1 MATIQPSSREKIFPC
16 KAWLGLHES
25 PDGDTKLKFGEAA
38 VIRNWMV
45 TRDWNLKV
53 RPGEDI
59 VCGLCRSYA
68 LVTESDA
75 EDVRTD
81 SDISS
86 VLTMYPTAEA
96 TTDGEVVLSGSAVSV
111 TANTADEYAGYYWRG
126 SKFKVWKLV
135 SCDTVNN
142 LHVWKMQRVRAVAS
156 SSNPTVAGI
165 WQGIVNGTEY
175 VLAACDGKLWKLY
188 DGEWGK
194 TEIGDVDTT
203 HTVRIFGFSEIAY
216 VLDGEKYRQWD
227 GTTYKEVDGYAPLV
241 LVSALPTGSGTEL
254 EQVNKLT
261 GKRRVQY
268 SPDGEATVFQLPE
281 TSLSSIDSVKIN
293 EQTVTEWTADAEK
306 GTVTFSSAPAAGTNT
321 VEIAYTVGT
330 NFRSQVEAMR
340 FSELY
345 NGVQDT
351 RVFLYGDGSNQVF
364 YSGLDTDGKA
374 RADYFPDLNVA
385 NIGESNTPVT
395 GLIRHYSRLIA
406 FKTEST
412 YSISY
417 STITLEDGRVT
428 AGFYVTPVNRTIGN
442 SAMGQVMLVSNS
454 PRTLHGQDCYEWSN
468 VSRYSSNLSSDER
481 QARRISDRVFA
492 TLSGMD
498 TKKCVCWDDDYSQ
511 QYFISC
517 NGAALVHNY
526 ASDAW
531 YYYSSFDAVCFLSFH
546 GELYFG
552 TSTGELR
559 KLDDGEKSIAG
570 EEIDAYWESGSMDF
584 GEDFRRKYIAQIWV
598 GLKPTEN
605 SEVIVTVQTDRKS
618 VYSEKVVQKKMA
630 TFDNADFSDW
640 SFSTNYKPFMQRLKI
655 KAKKVTYYKI
665 IFKSKS
671 DSTGATVVALDMRV
685 RYNGYVK

>member
-1 MATIQPSSREKIFPC
+1 MATIRSSSREKVFPC

-38 VIRNWMV
+38 VMRNWMI
-45 TRDWNLKV
+45 TRDRNLKV

-59 VCGLCRSYA
+59 ITGLCKSYA
-68 LVTESDA
+68 LITASTVE
-75 EDVRTD
+75 EVRTD
-81 SDISS
+81 SGVSS
-86 VLTMYPTAEA
+86 VLTMYPTATA
-96 TTDGEVVLSGSAVSV
+96 QDGAVVLSGNAVSV
-111 TANTADEYAGYYWRG
+111 TADTADGYAGYYWRG
-126 SKFKVWKLV
+126 SKFKTWKLV
-135 SCDTVNN
+135 SCETADGIHT
-142 LHVWKMQRVRAVAS
+142 WKMQRVRAVAS
-156 SSNPTVAGI
+156 SENPKVAGL
-165 WQGIVNGTEY
+165 WQGIVNGTRY

-194 TEIGDVDTT
+194 TELGDVDTT
-203 HTVRIFGFSEIAY
+203 QTVRMFGFSGNVYI
-216 VLDGEKYRQWD
+216 LDGKKYRQWD
-227 GTTYKEVDGYAPLV
+227 GTSYKEVEGYVPLV
-241 LVSALPTGSGTEL
+241 LVSAVPTGGGTEL

-261 GKRRVQY
+261 GKRRVQF

-281 TSLSSIDSVKIN
+281 ESLASVDSVKVGT
-293 EQTVTEWTADAEK
+293 QTVTGWTADTAN
-306 GTVTFSSAPAAGTNT
+306 GTVTFTTAPEAGTNT
-321 VEIAYTVGT
+321 VEITYTMSV
-330 NFRSQVEAMR
+330 NFRSQVESMR

-345 NGVQDT
+345 NGAQDT

-364 YSGLDTDGKA
+364 YSGLDTDGNA

-385 NIGESNTPVT
+385 NIGEANTPVT

-406 FKTEST
+406 FKTESS

-417 STITLEDGRVT
+417 STITLEDGRIT
-428 AGFYVTPVNRTIGN
+428 PGFYITPVNRTIGN

-481 QARRISDRVFA
+481 QAKRISDRVFS

-498 TKKCVCWDDDYSQ
+498 TEKCVCWDDDYSQ

-517 NGAALVHNY
+517 GGAALVHNY
-526 ASDAW
+526 AADAW
-531 YYYSSFDAVCFLSFH
+531 YYYSNFDAVCFLSFD
-546 GELYFG
+546 GDVYFG
-552 TSTGELR
+552 TSSGELR

-570 EEIDAYWESGSMDF
+570 EEIDAYWESGSTDF
-584 GEDFRRKYIAQIWV
+584 GEDFRRKYIAQIWI

-655 KAKKVTYYKI
+655 KAKKVTYYKL
-665 IFKSKS
+665 IFKSRS
-671 DSTGATVVALDMRV
+671 DSTGATVVALDLRV

>member
-1 MATIQPSSREKIFPC
+1 MATIQSSSREKIFPC

-38 VIRNWMV
+38 IMRNWMV
-45 TRDWNLKV
+45 TRDRNLKV

-59 VCGLCRSYA
+59 ITGLCKNYA
-68 LVTESDA
+68 LITATTIEDA
-75 EDVRTD
+75 RTD
-81 SDISS
+81 KDISS
-86 VLTMYPTAEA
+86 VLTMYPTATA
-96 TTDGEVVLSGSAVSV
+96 QDGSVILSGDAVSV
-111 TANTADEYAGYYWRG
+111 TADTAAEYSGYYWRG
-126 SKFKVWKLV
+126 SKFKTWKLV
-135 SCDTVNN
+135 SCETEDG

-156 SSNPTVAGI
+156 SDNPKVAGL
-165 WQGIVNGTEY
+165 WQGIVNGTKY

-194 TEIGDVDTT
+194 TEIGDVDTSN
-203 HTVRIFGFSEIAY
+203 TVHIFGFSEIAY
-216 VLDGEKYRQWD
+216 ILDGKKYRQWD
-227 GTTYKEVDGYAPLV
+227 GTTYKEVDGYVPLV
-241 LVSALPTGSGTEL
+241 LVSAIPAGSGTEL

-281 TSLSSIDSVKIN
+281 TSLASIYSVKVN
-293 EQTVTEWTADAEK
+293 AQSVTGWTADTEK
-306 GTVTFSSAPAAGTNT
+306 GTVTFSSAPSAGTNT

-345 NGVQDT
+345 NGTQDT

-428 AGFYVTPVNRTIGN
+428 AGFYITPVNRTIGN

-481 QARRISDRVFA
+481 QAKRISDRVFD

-498 TKKCVCWDDDYSQ
+498 TEKCVCWDDDYSQ

-517 NGAALVHNY
+517 NGASLVHNY
-526 ASDAW
+526 AADAW
-531 YYYSSFDAVCFLSFH
+531 YYFSNFDAVCFLSFD
-546 GELYFG
+546 GDLYFG
-552 TSTGELR
+552 TSYGELR

-570 EEIDAYWESGSMDF
+570 EEIDAYWESGSIDF

-605 SEVIVTVQTDRKS
+605 SEVIVTVQTDKKS

-671 DSTGATVVALDMRV
+671 DRTGATVVALDIRV

>member
-1 MATIQPSSREKIFPC
+1 MATIQSSSREKIFPC

-25 PDGDTKLKFGEAA
+25 PDGDTKLKFGEAS
-38 VIRNWMV
+38 VMRNWMI
-45 TRDWNLKV
+45 TRDRNLKV
-53 RPGEDI
+53 RPGEDVI
-59 VCGLCRSYA
+59 SGLCRSYA
-68 LVTESDA
+68 LIIESGT
-75 EDVRTD
+75 EDVRMD
-81 SDISS
+81 SDVSS
-86 VLTMYPTAEA
+86 VLTMYPTATAEN
-96 TTDGEVVLSGSAVSV
+96 GKVILSGDPVSV
-111 TANTADEYAGYYWRG
+111 TVNTAAEYAGYYWRS
-126 SKFKVWKLV
+126 SKFKTWQLV
-135 SCDTVNN
+135 SCETEND
-142 LHVWKMQRVRAVAS
+142 LHIWKMKRVRAVAS
-156 SSNPTVAGI
+156 SANPKVSGLWAGI
-165 WQGIVNGTEY
+165 VQGTEY

-203 HTVRIFGFSEIAY
+203 QTVRIFGFSEIAY
-216 VLDGEKYRQWD
+216 ILDGKKYRQWD
-227 GTTYKEVDGYAPLV
+227 GTTYKEVEGYVPLV
-241 LVSALPTGSGTEL
+241 LVSAVPAGSGTEL

-268 SPDGEATVFQLPE
+268 SPDGDATVFQLPE

-293 EQTVTEWTADAEK
+293 EQPVTAWTSDAAK
-306 GTVTFSSAPAAGTNT
+306 GTVTFSTAPAAGTNT
-321 VEIAYTVGT
+321 VEISYTVGV

-345 NGVQDT
+345 NGAQDT

-417 STITLEDGRVT
+417 STITLEDGRIT
-428 AGFYVTPVNRTIGN
+428 AGFYITPVNRTIGN

-481 QARRISDRVFA
+481 QAKRISDRVFA

-498 TKKCVCWDDDYSQ
+498 TEKCTCWDDDYSQ

-517 NGAALVHNY
+517 NGTALVHNY

-531 YYYSSFDAVCFLSFH
+531 YYYSNFDAVCFLSFK

-552 TSTGELR
+552 TSGGELR
-559 KLDDGEKSIAG
+559 KFEDGERSIAG

-584 GEDFRRKYIAQIWV
+584 GEDFRRKYIAQIWI

-605 SEVIVTVQTDRKS
+605 SEVTVTVQTDRKS

-630 TFDNADFSDW
+630 SFDNADFSDW

-655 KAKKVTYYKI
+655 KAKKVTYYKM
-665 IFKSKS
+665 IFKSRS